1 MYKRVLLDAED
12 DDLLDEH
19 MSQCTGRQPST
30 HPPTQ
35 LSPADD
41 DGQHYASCSRHV
53 YGAFSGHPVPDTT
66 RDDVSRNN
74 ALQVTRMIGYFL
86 SAKSPAK
93 QATIKAGL
101 LRSGSG
107 FTRVCSD
114 MMYRY
119 SSTGKIC
126 GRPFRVGAN
135 SSIAGPHILE
145 CHGKSDLYVL
155 GNLCIEPCMIDRG
168 RGDGV
173 SNCCWVPSS
182 IAHLFGCCDKYDCC
196 PKPTHRRAQAPGG
209 HTLPAA
215 AHNGTNPWG
224 HGGDTVIARQVRGGE
239 SASNTLALVLA
250 CLKNRGRFVPDCVAG

>member
-1 MYKRVLLDAED
+1 MLDAED

-19 MSQCTGRQPST
+19 MSQCTGQPST

-53 YGAFSGHPVPDTT
+53 YGAFSGHPVPDSA

-74 ALQVTRMIGYFL
+74 GLQVTTMIGYFL
-86 SAKSPAK
+86 GAKSPAK
-93 QATIKAGL
+93 QAAIRARL
-101 LRSGSG
+101 LGSSSRSGFS
-107 FTRVCSD
+107 RACSD

-119 SSTGKIC
+119 TSTGKIC
-126 GRPFRVGAN
+126 GKLFRVGAN
-135 SSIAGPHILE
+135 SSLADHALVLE

-155 GNLCIEPCMIDRG
+155 GKLCIEPCMIDRG

-182 IAHLFGCCDKYDCC
+182 IAHLFSCCDKYDCC

-215 AHNGTNPWG
+215 AHNGTGNPWG
-224 HGGDTVIARQVRGGE
+224 HGGDTVIARQVRGGK
-239 SASNTLALVLA
+239 SASNTLALVLT
-250 CLKNRGRFVPDCVAG
+250 CLGLEGRFVPDCVAG